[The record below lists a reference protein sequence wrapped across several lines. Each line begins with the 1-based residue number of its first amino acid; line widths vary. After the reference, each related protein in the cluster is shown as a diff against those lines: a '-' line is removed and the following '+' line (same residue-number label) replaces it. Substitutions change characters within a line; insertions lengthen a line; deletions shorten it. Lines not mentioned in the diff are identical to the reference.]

1 MPWALYAKSYFLL
14 KFKTR
19 YLPTLKT
26 NQLTSDTYALL
37 IAKNLANQFYL
48 KKYKMIKGENKNRN
62 NKNVVRLG

>member
-62 NKNVVRLG
+62 NKNVVRLR

>member
-19 YLPTLKT
+19 YLATLKT

-62 NKNVVRLG
+62 NKNVVRLR